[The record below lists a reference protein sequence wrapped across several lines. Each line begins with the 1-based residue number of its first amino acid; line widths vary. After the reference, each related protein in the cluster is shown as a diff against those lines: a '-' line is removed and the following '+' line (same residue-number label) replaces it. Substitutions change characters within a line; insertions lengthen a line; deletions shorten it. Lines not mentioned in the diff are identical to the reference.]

1 VFYKRASA
9 RARTAAK
16 PPTATRSAALPDG
29 EAVGKA
35 EVDSMVVL
43 EAAVVVALDTA
54 VVETTT
60 ATEEVEVTTAVV
72 VATVVVIMVDDS
84 EAMEVEEAME
94 EAMEELEAAM
104 EVAPAVG
111 MLKVTPTP
119 EQRPSAAWMVL
130 AKSAAE
136 QAAWTHGV
144 KALMKAVAMQ
154 IHLISVSWHPEDPM
168 EETAQVRAQ
177 DGMSESWAETTEAA
191 TRARTAETF
200 ILIII
205 LCIKI
210 RDLCVSW

>member
-1 VFYKRASA
+1 MVFYKRAAA

-84 EAMEVEEAME
+84 EEAMEVEVAME
-94 EAMEELEAAM
+94 EELEAAM

-136 QAAWTHGV
+136 QAPWTHGV

>member
-1 VFYKRASA
+1 VFYKRAAA
-9 RARTAAK
+9 RARKAAK

-84 EAMEVEEAME
+84 EEAMEVEEAME
-94 EAMEELEAAM
+94 EELEAAM

-136 QAAWTHGV
+136 QAPWTHGV